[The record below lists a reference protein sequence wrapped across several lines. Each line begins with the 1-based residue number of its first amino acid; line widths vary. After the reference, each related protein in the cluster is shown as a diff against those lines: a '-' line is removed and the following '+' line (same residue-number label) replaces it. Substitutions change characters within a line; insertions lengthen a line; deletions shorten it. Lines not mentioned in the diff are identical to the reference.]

1 MTIALDTQLA
11 NQLYKKQ
18 LALEG
23 KPVKPFEDEILQEA
37 LSKLFDRTSNEY
49 KLFKTV
55 ILDYYKQEKVNKR
68 LTDQLQ
74 NTSQPV
80 LQVEHLSESEIP
92 LTKE

>member
-1 MTIALDTQLA
+1 MTIALDTKLA

-23 KPVKPFEDEILQEA
+23 KTVKAFEDEILQEA
-37 LSKLFDRTSNEY
+37 LGKLFDRTSNEY

-74 NTSQPV
+74 HTNHSVPH
-80 LQVEHLSESEIP
+80 VERLSETDIP
-92 LTKE
+92 LTQE

>member
-1 MTIALDTQLA
+1 MTIALDSKLA

-23 KPVKPFEDEILQEA
+23 KTVKVFEDEILQEA
-37 LSKLFDRTSNEY
+37 LGKLFDRTSNEY

-74 NTSQPV
+74 NTSQPFLHV
-80 LQVEHLSESEIP
+80 DQLSESEIP

>member
-23 KPVKPFEDEILQEA
+23 KTGKAFEDEILQEA
-37 LSKLFDRTSNEY
+37 LGKLFDRTSNEY

>member
-1 MTIALDTQLA
+1 MTIALDTKLV

-23 KPVKPFEDEILQEA
+23 KTVKAFEDEILQEA
-37 LSKLFDRTSNEY
+37 LGKLFDRTSNEY

>member
-1 MTIALDTQLA
+1 MTIALDTKLS

-23 KPVKPFEDEILQEA
+23 KTVKAFEDEILQEA
-37 LSKLFDRTSNEY
+37 LGKLFDRTSNEY

>member
-1 MTIALDTQLA
+1 MTIALDSKLA

-23 KPVKPFEDEILQEA
+23 KTVKVFEDEILQEA
-37 LSKLFDRTSNEY
+37 LGKLFDRTSNEY

-74 NTSQPV
+74 NTIQSVPR
-80 LQVEHLSESEIP
+80 VERLSETDIP
-92 LTKE
+92 LTQE